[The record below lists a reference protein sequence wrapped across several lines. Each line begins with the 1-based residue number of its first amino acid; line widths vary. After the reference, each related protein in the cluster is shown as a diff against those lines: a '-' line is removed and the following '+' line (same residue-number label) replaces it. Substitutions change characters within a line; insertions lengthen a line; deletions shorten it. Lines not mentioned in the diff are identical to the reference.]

1 MRLESETQ
9 RSPSSLLRTLA
20 SVPLHL
26 LISTIG
32 VGFLS
37 NLMTFF
43 LFKLAHSF
51 GAAVTIRQ
59 LHWTLTEVP
68 GFPVQAVVG
77 LIVGFV
83 LAKYMRRMVMIWIWL
98 LPLAFLCVRI
108 LSSLGEYPSI
118 WDHFF
123 GYGCSPTEHCFD
135 QVGLTLPLVASVT
148 YSLGARLRR
157 VSRQDDTR
165 TEAGPTPATIS
176 TN

>member
-20 SVPLHL
+20 SVLLHL
-26 LISTIG
+26 LISTVG

-37 NLMTFF
+37 NLTAFF
-43 LFKLAHSF
+43 LFKLAHFFSPS
-51 GAAVTIRQ
+51 VTIQQ
-59 LHWTLTEVP
+59 LRWMLTEIP
-68 GFPVQAVVG
+68 GFPVQAAVG

-83 LAKYMRRMVMIWIWL
+83 LAKYMRRTVMIWIWL
-98 LPLAFLCVRI
+98 LPLMFLCVRI
-108 LSSLGEYPSI
+108 LSSVGEFPSI

-123 GYGCSPTEHCFD
+123 GYGCSTREHCFD
-135 QVGLTLPLVASVT
+135 QVGLTGPLVASAA

-157 VSRQDDTR
+157 VSHQG
-165 TEAGPTPATIS
+165 AGAKAGSRPATTS